1 MARLELLR
9 ELLISVHDALQPH
22 LFDAV
27 LLNRRIPLERL
38 CVLSQITVTG
48 SQTLEALEANDR
60 LVRHR
65 A

>member
-9 ELLISVHDALQPH
+9 ELLISVHDALPPH

-27 LLNRRIPLERL
+27 LLNRRIVLERL
-38 CVLSQITVTG
+38 RILSQITVTG
-48 SQTLEALEANDR
+48 SQTLEANDR

>member
-9 ELLISVHDALQPH
+9 ELLISVHDALPPH

-27 LLNRRIPLERL
+27 LLNRRIVLERL
-38 CVLSQITVTG
+38 RILSQITVTG
-48 SQTLEALEANDR
+48 SQTLEANDR
-60 LVRHR
+60 LVRHC